1 MSIHIYKCTI
11 LIYKPNFTSPQF
23 NSLTLFEVLHI
34 SKTKLK
40 NWRVTVLQTPSLAG
54 YCSNFIHFYFCVSIV
69 KAFFFITLSSVSL
82 LSFSVGI

>member
-1 MSIHIYKCTI
+1 MSIHINKCTI

-54 YCSNFIHFYFCVSIV
+54 YCSKLVILFTFTF
-69 KAFFFITLSSVSL
+69 AFQL
-82 LSFSVGI
+82 

>member
-54 YCSNFIHFYFCVSIV
+54 YCSKLFTFTF
-69 KAFFFITLSSVSL
+69 AFQL
-82 LSFSVGI
+82 